1 MDDTPQTQ
9 KDSSSWLL
17 RFLLLCL
24 YIILLATSD
33 TLHPVSWL
41 HSVTTSDETMNAALV
56 IVWQDD
62 GRRYVSSSVL
72 QSQEQNSER
81 ASQKW
86 HPCYI
91 LVTGYIYFVTRGN
104 NRSILVVW
112 ERTERQ
118 KHSNVNNVTLLQY
131 SCVCA
136 NHISNDR
143 RLHKLREEQLK
154 GGSCMMMVMM
164 LKCSVPHCLSRLSLA
179 TTQLRSNPAQMLQC
193 CSAVPHFSIHQTC
206 DIYWRLIIIL
216 LH

>member
-9 KDSSSWLL
+9 KESSSWLL

-104 NRSILVVW
+104 NRSIFSRVGKK
-112 ERTERQ
+112 EQRDRRI
-118 KHSNVNNVTLLQY
+118 VTL
-131 SCVCA
+131 
-136 NHISNDR
+136 IM
-143 RLHKLREEQLK
+143 LHCCNIL
-154 GGSCMMMVMM
+154 V
-164 LKCSVPHCLSRLSLA
+164 SV
-179 TTQLRSNPAQMLQC
+179 
-193 CSAVPHFSIHQTC
+193 
-206 DIYWRLIIIL
+206 LITFPMIGDYTN
-216 LH
+216 